1 MISSWDDLRYL
12 EALERL
18 GSAAAAGRELD
29 VAVSTVYRRIAALE
43 QSVGF
48 ACLVRGRGI
57 TAAGSELARL
67 ARSTGTALTG
77 IAWRAREQHEEVRG
91 SVRLTTTDGF
101 APLLVEPL
109 STLAATY
116 PHLRV
121 DIHITDAGL
130 SLRKHQAD
138 IGLTLLEAPP
148 EILVGRKLFPI
159 HFAVCGTRA
168 LADDP
173 ERARWITLA
182 PPLHTS
188 WLGRWE
194 SENVPADRVALA
206 TASRR
211 LFVDLVVAG
220 AGIGLLPTRLL
231 GEHADLV
238 ELRGFAPRVAEL
250 TRSTW
255 VLTHPDVRHDARV
268 KAVMRVLGAKLRG
281 SAP

>member
-1 MISSWDDLRYL
+1 MITSWDDLRYL

-29 VAVSTVYRRIAALE
+29 VAVSTIYRRVAALE

-57 TAAGSELARL
+57 TSAGSELASL

-77 IAWRAREQHEEVRG
+77 IAWRAREQREEVRG
-91 SVRLTTTDGF
+91 SVRLTTIDGF

-109 STLAATY
+109 ATLAATY

-121 DIHITDAGL
+121 DIHITDTGL
-130 SLRKHQAD
+130 SLRKHQAEV
-138 IGLTLLEAPP
+138 GLSLLEEPP
-148 EILVGRKLFPI
+148 AMLVGRKLFPI
-159 HFAVCGTRA
+159 HFAVVGTRA
-168 LADDP
+168 LAAEP
-173 ERARWITLA
+173 ERARWIKLA

-194 SENVPADRVALA
+194 SENVPPDRVALA

-211 LFVDLVVAG
+211 LFVDLVAAG

-231 GEHADLV
+231 GPHPDLV
-238 ELRGFAPRVAEL
+238 ELRSFAPSVAGL
-250 TRSTW
+250 TRSAW
-255 VLTHPDVRHDARV
+255 LLTHPDVRHDAGV
-268 KAVMRVLGAKLRG
+268 KAVMKVLGSQLRG
-281 SAP
+281 SSA

>member
-18 GSAAAAGRELD
+18 GSSTAVGRELG

-48 ACLVRGRGI
+48 ACLVRGKGL

-67 ARSTGTALTG
+67 ARSTDAALSG
-77 IAWRAREQHEEVRG
+77 IAHRARDQREEVRG
-91 SVRLTTTDGF
+91 VVKLTTTDGF
-101 APLLVEPL
+101 APLLVAP
-109 STLAATY
+109 LAALASTY

-121 DIHITDAGL
+121 DVHLTDAGL
-130 SLRKHQAD
+130 SLRKRQAE
-138 IGLTLLEAPP
+138 IGISLLEAPP
-148 EILVGRKLFPI
+148 DILVGRKLFPI
-159 HFAVCGTRA
+159 HFAVYGTRA
-168 LADDP
+168 LAAEP

-194 SENVPADRVALA
+194 SEHVPAEKIALA

-211 LFVDLVVAG
+211 LLVDLVAAG
-220 AGIGLLPTRLL
+220 AGIGLLPTRL
-231 GEHADLV
+231 AADNPDLV
-238 ELRGFAPRVAEL
+238 ELRSFAPRVAGL

-255 VLTHPDVRHDARV
+255 ILTHPDVKHDGRV
-268 KAVMRVLGAKLRG
+268 KAVMKALSTHLRG
-281 SAP
+281 